1 MKERQNL
8 CYLKKED
15 QSIKQEEQTYIICQE
30 IKTEKNKVTIFSA
43 ERKNGRV
50 VKNEEENQRVFAGFQ
65 NKSCA

>member
-1 MKERQNL
+1 MSRSFMPEKN
-8 CYLKKED
+8 
-15 QSIKQEEQTYIICQE
+15 SVSIICQE